1 MKYAI
6 LDGKLTHISKVKKGT
21 IARVFGY
28 SDDLVIAVGGRERK
42 YWKFRCKTY
51 KNVSRIIGITLFIPF
66 FVCIIVLLEVIG

>member
-28 SDDLVIAVGGRERK
+28 SDDLVIAVGK
-42 YWKFRCKTY
+42 YWKYLDVKRTRMY
-51 KNVSRIIGITLFIPF
+51 QGL
-66 FVCIIVLLEVIG
+66 

>member
-42 YWKFRCKTY
+42 YLDVKRTRMY
-51 KNVSRIIGITLFIPF
+51 QGL
-66 FVCIIVLLEVIG
+66 

>member
-28 SDDLVIAVGGRERK
+28 SDDLVIAV
-42 YWKFRCKTY
+42 YWKYLDVKRTRMY
-51 KNVSRIIGITLFIPF
+51 QGL
-66 FVCIIVLLEVIG
+66 

>member
-28 SDDLVIAVGGRERK
+28 SDDLVIAVG
-42 YWKFRCKTY
+42 
-51 KNVSRIIGITLFIPF
+51 ITLFIPF
-66 FVCIIVLLEVIG
+66 FVCIIELLEVIG

>member
-28 SDDLVIAVGGRERK
+28 SDDLVIAVGKE
-42 YWKFRCKTY
+42 
-51 KNVSRIIGITLFIPF
+51 NIGNI
-66 FVCIIVLLEVIG
+66 

>member
-42 YWKFRCKTY
+42 YWDVKRTRMY
-51 KNVSRIIGITLFIPF
+51 QEL
-66 FVCIIVLLEVIG
+66 

>member
-28 SDDLVIAVGGRERK
+28 SDDLVIAVGGRERLEI
-42 YWKFRCKTY
+42 FRCETY

-66 FVCIIVLLEVIG
+66 FVCIIELLEVIG

>member
-28 SDDLVIAVGGRERK
+28 RK
-42 YWKFRCKTY
+42 YLDVKRTRMY
-51 KNVSRIIGITLFIPF
+51 QEL
-66 FVCIIVLLEVIG
+66 

>member
-21 IARVFGY
+21 TARVFGY

-42 YWKFRCKTY
+42 YWKYLDVKRTRMY
-51 KNVSRIIGITLFIPF
+51 QGL
-66 FVCIIVLLEVIG
+66 

>member
-28 SDDLVIAVGGRERK
+28 RDD
-42 YWKFRCKTY
+42 
-51 KNVSRIIGITLFIPF
+51 GIYVEAYIPKE
-66 FVCIIVLLEVIG
+66 ILGSI

>member
-28 SDDLVIAVGGRERK
+28 SDDLVIAWK
-42 YWKFRCKTY
+42 YLDVKRTRMY
-51 KNVSRIIGITLFIPF
+51 QGL
-66 FVCIIVLLEVIG
+66 

>member
-28 SDDLVIAVGGRERK
+28 SDDLVSGRERK
-42 YWKFRCKTY
+42 YWKYLDVKRTRMY
-51 KNVSRIIGITLFIPF
+51 QGL
-66 FVCIIVLLEVIG
+66 

>member
-28 SDDLVIAVGGRERK
+28 SDDLVIAVGGMERK
-42 YWKFRCKTY
+42 YWKYLDVKRTRMY
-51 KNVSRIIGITLFIPF
+51 QGL
-66 FVCIIVLLEVIG
+66 

>member
-28 SDDLVIAVGGRERK
+28 SDDLVIGGRERK
-42 YWKFRCKTY
+42 YWKYLDVKRTRMY
-51 KNVSRIIGITLFIPF
+51 QGL
-66 FVCIIVLLEVIG
+66 

>member
-28 SDDLVIAVGGRERK
+28 SDDLVIAVGGRKILEI
-42 YWKFRCKTY
+42 FRCETY

-66 FVCIIVLLEVIG
+66 FVCIIELLEVIG

>member
-28 SDDLVIAVGGRERK
+28 SDDLVIAVGGMEI
-42 YWKFRCKTY
+42 FRCETY

-66 FVCIIVLLEVIG
+66 FVCIIELLEVIG

>member
-28 SDDLVIAVGGRERK
+28 SDDLVIAVCGRERK
-42 YWKFRCKTY
+42 YWKYLDVKRTRMY
-51 KNVSRIIGITLFIPF
+51 QGL
-66 FVCIIVLLEVIG
+66 